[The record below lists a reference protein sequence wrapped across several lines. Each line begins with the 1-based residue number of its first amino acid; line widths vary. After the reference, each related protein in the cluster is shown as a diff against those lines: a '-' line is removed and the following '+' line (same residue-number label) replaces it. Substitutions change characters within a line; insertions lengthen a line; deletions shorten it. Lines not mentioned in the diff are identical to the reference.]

1 MKRFFTMQTHAA
13 SRQAYGSPLRT
24 QSAPPHRPLA
34 LLLPP
39 PLIAGS
45 RRKSFLRRSFATLIG
60 ALFFSLTLAGCLDYE
75 QETWLAEDG
84 SGRMEVHYWMSESML
99 VWLKDG
105 TLTFNED
112 SVRHRYAAKG
122 IEVQDVRVF
131 TRAEDSTRH
140 VEAALRFDDI
150 TALPACKSFEEVT
163 FRWMREG
170 DVYRFEQSIP
180 IDSGS
185 EEAFLEQFSFVY
197 TYHFP
202 GSVRESNADSISGS
216 TAVWSFKLS
225 ELTSSESLTAI
236 VEAPSGQNIWWVL
249 GVVAVVV
256 VLIIVLAV
264 MRRKRKLAV

>member
-1 MKRFFTMQTHAA
+1 LFGVLFFT
-13 SRQAYGSPLRT
+13 
-24 QSAPPHRPLA
+24 
-34 LLLPP
+34 
-39 PLIAGS
+39 LI
-45 RRKSFLRRSFATLIG
+45 
-60 ALFFSLTLAGCLDYE
+60 LAGCLDYE

-112 SVRHRYAAKG
+112 SVRHRYDAEG
-122 IEVQDVRVF
+122 IEVEDVRVF
-131 TRAEDSTRH
+131 TREEDSTRH
-140 VEAALRFDDI
+140 VEAVLRFDDI
-150 TALPACKSFEEVT
+150 TALPACKSFEDVT

-180 IDSGS
+180 VDSGS
-185 EEAFLEQFSFVY
+185 DEAFLDQFDFVY

-202 GSVRESNADSISGS
+202 GTVLESNADSVSGS

-225 ELTSSESLTAI
+225 ELASSEALAAT

-249 GVVAVVV
+249 GVIGVVV
-256 VLIIVLAV
+256 VLIIVLATV
-264 MRRKRKLAV
+264 RRKRKLSV